1 LKIYRVNDTP
11 SQLQSSWVVAKKA
24 TQITEQKL
32 QNTRFSVN
40 MQIVLVDLDIANLD
54 LKKAPGSLVWDELQ
68 ANLDA
73 TEPDLADHLHPK

>member
-1 LKIYRVNDTP
+1 
-11 SQLQSSWVVAKKA
+11 
-24 TQITEQKL
+24 
-32 QNTRFSVN
+32 